1 MDKNGKD
8 RKRFTRKRLR
18 TVVAYGT
25 IKVDMRVTGKQHVE
39 FVRQFG
45 MKGEYV
51 MKRLCYV
58 LAVIVFVSGMQGCS
72 FQQNTVKAEGVSSVE
87 LEREESEN
95 QEWAQMRESINAE
108 VQEAYTK
115 SEVEERERK
124 VTTEGGKVITLEGSR
139 WTYLAESG
147 EEYSF
152 NEKQQ
157 LIVYS
162 DEEKIMQYANLE
174 ESEVGRD
181 MFEITP
187 DEAMQLFVD
196 LYKEQIPQLEKY
208 ELVRYYEYSACYE
221 LFLERRISEYLAD
234 SILLNI
240 SGKGEILWFCVYYCG
255 LEEITDTQRQQLEE
269 LLVDYIE
276 HNQSSAID
284 YRTNV
289 RYRKAGDMIVAR
301 YTVVYQ
307 YADGAEY
314 AEDLDFAIEG

>member
-1 MDKNGKD
+1 MIAGDGSVWYYKNRYEGHWE
-8 RKRFTRKRLR
+8 T
-18 TVVAYGT
+18 TC
-25 IKVDMRVTGKQHVE
+25 RVRGAL
-39 FVRQFG
+39 G
-45 MKGEYV
+45 MKEEYG

-95 QEWAQMRESINAE
+95 QDWAQMRESINDE

-115 SEVEERERK
+115 SEVVERESK

-174 ESEVGRD
+174 ESEVGMD
-181 MFEITP
+181 MFEMTP
-187 DEAMQLFVD
+187 DEAKQLFVD

-221 LFLERRISEYLAD
+221 LFLERRISEYLVD

-269 LLVDYIE
+269 MLVDYIE

-284 YRTNV
+284 YDASVSYCRL
-289 RYRKAGDMIVAR
+289 GDMILAYYSVI
-301 YTVVYQ
+301 YQ
-307 YADGAEY
+307 YAEGAEY
-314 AEDLDFAIEG
+314 GELFNFAIEG

>member
-1 MDKNGKD
+1 
-8 RKRFTRKRLR
+8 
-18 TVVAYGT
+18 
-25 IKVDMRVTGKQHVE
+25 
-39 FVRQFG
+39 
-45 MKGEYV
+45 
-51 MKRLCYV
+51 
-58 LAVIVFVSGMQGCS
+58 
-72 FQQNTVKAEGVSSVE
+72 
-87 LEREESEN
+87 
-95 QEWAQMRESINAE
+95 
-108 VQEAYTK
+108 
-115 SEVEERERK
+115 
-124 VTTEGGKVITLEGSR
+124 
-139 WTYLAESG
+139 
-147 EEYSF
+147 
-152 NEKQQ
+152 
-157 LIVYS
+157 
-162 DEEKIMQYANLE
+162 
-174 ESEVGRD
+174 

>member
-1 MDKNGKD
+1 
-8 RKRFTRKRLR
+8 
-18 TVVAYGT
+18 
-25 IKVDMRVTGKQHVE
+25 
-39 FVRQFG
+39 
-45 MKGEYV
+45 

-95 QEWAQMRESINAE
+95 QEWTQMRESINAE

>member
-1 MDKNGKD
+1 MIAGDGSVWYYKNRYEGHWE
-8 RKRFTRKRLR
+8 T
-18 TVVAYGT
+18 TC
-25 IKVDMRVTGKQHVE
+25 RVRGAL
-39 FVRQFG
+39 G
-45 MKGEYV
+45 MKEEYG

-95 QEWAQMRESINAE
+95 QEWAQMRESINDE

-115 SEVEERERK
+115 SEVVERESK

-174 ESEVGRD
+174 ESEVGMD
-181 MFEITP
+181 MFEMTP
-187 DEAMQLFVD
+187 DEAKQLFVD

-221 LFLERRISEYLAD
+221 LFLERRISEYLVD

-269 LLVDYIE
+269 MLVDYIE

-289 RYRKAGDMIVAR
+289 SYRKAGDMILAH

-314 AEDLDFAIEG
+314 AEELDFAIEG

>member
-1 MDKNGKD
+1 MEAKKKIYKEMIAGDGSVWYYKNRYEGHWE
-8 RKRFTRKRLR
+8 T
-18 TVVAYGT
+18 TC
-25 IKVDMRVTGKQHVE
+25 RVRGAL
-39 FVRQFG
+39 G
-45 MKGEYV
+45 MKEEYG

-95 QEWAQMRESINAE
+95 QEWDQMRESINDE

-115 SEVEERERK
+115 SEVVERESK

-174 ESEVGRD
+174 ESEVGMD
-181 MFEITP
+181 MFEMTP
-187 DEAMQLFVD
+187 DEAKQLFVD

-221 LFLERRISEYLAD
+221 LFLERRISEYLVD

-269 LLVDYIE
+269 MLVDYIE

-289 RYRKAGDMIVAR
+289 SYRKAGDMILAH

-314 AEDLDFAIEG
+314 AEELDFAIEG

>member
-1 MDKNGKD
+1 
-8 RKRFTRKRLR
+8 
-18 TVVAYGT
+18 
-25 IKVDMRVTGKQHVE
+25 
-39 FVRQFG
+39 
-45 MKGEYV
+45 

-95 QEWAQMRESINAE
+95 QEWAQMRESINDE

-115 SEVEERERK
+115 SEVVERESK

-174 ESEVGRD
+174 GSEVGMD
-181 MFEITP
+181 MFEMTP
-187 DEAMQLFVD
+187 DEAKQLFVD

-221 LFLERRISEYLAD
+221 LFLERRISEYLVD

-269 LLVDYIE
+269 MLVDYIE

-289 RYRKAGDMIVAR
+289 SYRKAGDMILAH

-314 AEDLDFAIEG
+314 AEELDFAIEG

>member
-1 MDKNGKD
+1 MEAKKKIYKEMIAGDGSAWYYKNRYEGHWE
-8 RKRFTRKRLR
+8 T
-18 TVVAYGT
+18 TC
-25 IKVDMRVTGKQHVE
+25 RVRGAL
-39 FVRQFG
+39 G
-45 MKGEYV
+45 MKGEYG

-95 QEWAQMRESINAE
+95 QEWAQMRESINDE

-115 SEVEERERK
+115 SEVVERESK

-174 ESEVGRD
+174 ESEVGMD
-181 MFEITP
+181 MFEMTP
-187 DEAMQLFVD
+187 DEAKQLFVD

-221 LFLERRISEYLAD
+221 LFLERRISEYLVD

-269 LLVDYIE
+269 MLVDYIE

-289 RYRKAGDMIVAR
+289 SYRKAGDMILAH

-314 AEDLDFAIEG
+314 AEELDFAIEG

>member
-1 MDKNGKD
+1 MEAKKKIYKEMIAGDGSVWYYKNRYEGHWE
-8 RKRFTRKRLR
+8 T
-18 TVVAYGT
+18 TC
-25 IKVDMRVTGKQHVE
+25 RVRGAL
-39 FVRQFG
+39 G
-45 MKGEYV
+45 MKEEYG

-95 QEWAQMRESINAE
+95 QEWAQMRKSINDE

-115 SEVEERERK
+115 SEVAESERK

-139 WTYLAESG
+139 WMYLAESG
-147 EEYSF
+147 ERYSF

-157 LIVYS
+157 LITYA

-174 ESEVGRD
+174 ESEVGMD
-181 MFEITP
+181 MFEMTP

-269 LLVDYIE
+269 MLVDYIE

-289 RYRKAGDMIVAR
+289 SYRKAGDMILAHYSVI
-301 YTVVYQ
+301 YQ
-307 YADGAEY
+307 YADGTEY
-314 AEDLDFAIEG
+314 GELLDFVIKG